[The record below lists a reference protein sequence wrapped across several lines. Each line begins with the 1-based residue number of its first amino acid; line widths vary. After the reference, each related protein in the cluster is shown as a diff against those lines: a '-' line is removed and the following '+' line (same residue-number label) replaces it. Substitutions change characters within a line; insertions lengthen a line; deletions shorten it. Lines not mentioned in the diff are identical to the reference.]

1 MGNSMSIRLIVKD
14 PDPVLREVAKEVTKF
29 NDNLKKLLKDMA
41 ETMYDAEG
49 VGLAA
54 PQVGISKRVIVVD
67 VGDENGLVEMVN
79 PVIVE
84 QEGEQLGPEGCLS
97 IPNLN
102 GEVRRADRI
111 VVEGQN
117 SDGEKFIV
125 KASGYFARAFQ
136 HEIDHLN
143 GILFTDVAE
152 SVYDVSDRQ
161 RKGE

>member
-1 MGNSMSIRLIVKD
+1 MSIRIIVKE

-29 NDNLKKLLKDMA
+29 NANLQKLLKDMA

-54 PQVGISKRVIVVD
+54 PQIGISKRVIVVD

-102 GEVRRADRI
+102 GDVLRADRI
-111 VVEGQN
+111 VVTGQDSN
-117 SDGEKFIV
+117 GQTFTV
-125 KASGYFARAFQ
+125 QASGYFARAFQ
-136 HEIDHLN
+136 HEVDHLN
-143 GILFTDVAE
+143 GILFTDLAE
-152 SVYDVSDRQ
+152 SIYDISERA
-161 RKGE
+161 RKGGE

>member
-1 MGNSMSIRLIVKD
+1 MSIRLIVKE

-29 NDNLKKLLKDMA
+29 NPNLKKLLKDMA

-67 VGDENGLVEMVN
+67 VRDENGLVEMVN

-84 QEGEQLGPEGCLS
+84 QSGEQVGPEGCLS

-102 GEVRRADRI
+102 GEVKRADRI
-111 VVEGQN
+111 VVAGQN
-117 SDGEKFIV
+117 SDGEPITIE
-125 KASGYFARAFQ
+125 ASGFFARAFQ

-143 GILFTDVAE
+143 GILFTDIALN
-152 SVYDVSDRQ
+152 VYDISELA
-161 RKGE
+161 RKGGES

>member
-1 MGNSMSIRLIVKD
+1 MGIRLIVKE
-14 PDPVLREVAKEVTKF
+14 PDPVLREIAAEVTKF
-29 NDNLKKLLKDMA
+29 NPNLKKLLKDMA
-41 ETMYDAEG
+41 ATMYDAEG

-54 PQVGISKRVIVVD
+54 PQIGISKRVIVVD

-111 VVEGQN
+111 VVKGQN
-117 SDGEKFIV
+117 SDGEPITV
-125 KASGYFARAFQ
+125 NASGYFARAFQ
-136 HEIDHLN
+136 HEVDHLN
-143 GILFTDVAE
+143 GILFTDLAE
-152 SVYDVSDRQ
+152 SIYDISDRPK
-161 RKGE
+161 KGGE

>member
-1 MGNSMSIRLIVKD
+1 MGIRLIVKD

-29 NDNLKKLLKDMA
+29 NPNLKKLLKDMA

-54 PQVGISKRVIVVD
+54 PQIGISKRVIVVD

-102 GEVRRADRI
+102 GEVRRAESI
-111 VVEGQN
+111 VVQGQN
-117 SDGEKFIV
+117 SDGESITV
-125 KASGYFARAFQ
+125 NASGYFARAFQ

-143 GILFTDVAE
+143 GVLFTDLAE
-152 SVYDVSDRQ
+152 SVYDISDRP
-161 RKGE
+161 RKGGE

>member
-1 MGNSMSIRLIVKD
+1 MSIRLIVKD

-29 NDNLKKLLKDMA
+29 NANLKKLLKDMA

-67 VGDENGLVEMVN
+67 VGDDHGLVEMVN
-79 PVIVE
+79 PVIVSR
-84 QEGEQLGPEGCLS
+84 EGEQFGPEGCLS

-102 GEVRRADRI
+102 GDVRRADSI
-111 VVEGQN
+111 VVQGQD
-117 SDGEKFIV
+117 SDGNTFSV
-125 KASGYFARAFQ
+125 NASGFFARAFQ

-143 GILFTDVAE
+143 GILFTDLAE
-152 SVYDVSDRQ
+152 SIYDISERS
-161 RKGE
+161 RKGGE

>member
-1 MGNSMSIRLIVKD
+1 MSIRLIVKE
-14 PDPVLREVAKEVTKF
+14 PDPVLREVAKGVTKF

-54 PQVGISKRVIVVD
+54 PQIGISKRVIVVD

-117 SDGEKFIV
+117 SDGEKFTV
-125 KASGYFARAFQ
+125 HASGYFARAFQ

-143 GILFTDVAE
+143 GILFTDLAE

-161 RKGE
+161 RKGGE

>member
-1 MGNSMSIRLIVKD
+1 MSIRLIVKE

-29 NDNLKKLLKDMA
+29 NANLQKLLKDMA

-54 PQVGISKRVIVVD
+54 PQIGISKRILVVD
-67 VGDENGLVEMVN
+67 VGDDNGLVEMVN
-79 PVIVE
+79 PVILE

-102 GEVRRADRI
+102 GDVRRAEHI
-111 VVEGQN
+111 VVEGQDSGGN
-117 SDGEKFIV
+117 RFTV

-143 GILFTDVAE
+143 GILFTDLAE
-152 SVYDVSDRQ
+152 SVYDISERQ
-161 RKGE
+161 RKGGE

>member
-1 MGNSMSIRLIVKD
+1 MGIRLIVKD

-29 NDNLKKLLKDMA
+29 NPNLKKLLKDMA

-54 PQVGISKRVIVVD
+54 PQIGISKRVIVVD

-102 GEVRRADRI
+102 GEVRRAERI
-111 VVEGQN
+111 VVQGQN
-117 SDGEKFIV
+117 SDGESITV
-125 KASGYFARAFQ
+125 NASGYFARAFQ

-143 GILFTDVAE
+143 GVLFTDLAE
-152 SVYDVSDRQ
+152 SVYDISDRP
-161 RKGE
+161 RKGGE

>member
-1 MGNSMSIRLIVKD
+1 MSIRLIVKE

-54 PQVGISKRVIVVD
+54 PQIGISKRVIVVD

-84 QEGEQLGPEGCLS
+84 KDGEQLGPEGCLS

-102 GEVRRADRI
+102 GDVRRADRI

-117 SDGEKFIV
+117 SGGEKFTV
-125 KASGYFARAFQ
+125 QASGYFARAFQ

-143 GILFTDVAE
+143 GILFTDLAE
-152 SVYDVSDRQ
+152 NLYDISERT
-161 RKGE
+161 RKGGE

>member
-1 MGNSMSIRLIVKD
+1 MGIRLIVKD
-14 PDPVLREVAKEVTKF
+14 PDPVLREVAKGVTKF
-29 NDNLKKLLKDMA
+29 NPNLKKLLKDMA

-54 PQVGISKRVIVVD
+54 PQIGISKRVIVVD

-102 GEVRRADRI
+102 GEVRRAERI
-111 VVEGQN
+111 VVQGQN
-117 SDGEKFIV
+117 SDGDSITV
-125 KASGYFARAFQ
+125 NASGYFARAFQ

-143 GILFTDVAE
+143 GVLFTDLAE
-152 SVYDVSDRQ
+152 SVYDISDRP
-161 RKGE
+161 RKGGE

>member
-1 MGNSMSIRLIVKD
+1 MSIRLIVKE
-14 PDPVLREVAKEVTKF
+14 PDPVLREIAMEVTKF
-29 NDNLKKLLKDMA
+29 NPNLKKLLKDMA

-54 PQVGISKRVIVVD
+54 PQIGISKRVIVVD

-84 QEGEQLGPEGCLS
+84 QDGEQLGPEGCLS

-111 VVEGQN
+111 VVQGQN
-117 SDGEKFIV
+117 SDGEPITV
-125 KASGYFARAFQ
+125 NASGYFARAFQ

-143 GILFTDVAE
+143 GILFTDLAE
-152 SVYDVSDRQ
+152 SVYDISDRP
-161 RKGE
+161 RKGGE

>member
-1 MGNSMSIRLIVKD
+1 MGIRLIVKE
-14 PDPVLREVAKEVTKF
+14 PDPVLREIAQEVTKF
-29 NDNLKKLLKDMA
+29 NPNLKKLLKDMA
-41 ETMYDAEG
+41 ATMYDAEG

-54 PQVGISKRVIVVD
+54 PQIGISKRVIVVD
-67 VGDENGLVEMVN
+67 VGDDNGLVEMVN

-111 VVEGQN
+111 VVQGQN
-117 SDGEKFIV
+117 SDGESITV
-125 KASGYFARAFQ
+125 NASGYFARAFQ

-143 GILFTDVAE
+143 GILFTDLAE
-152 SVYDVSDRQ
+152 SVYDISDRP
-161 RKGE
+161 RKGGE